1 MAQSQRTIL
10 ITGVS
15 SGIGHA
21 LADLYLNRG
30 DLVCG
35 ISRRTP
41 ADLCQRE
48 GFRFE
53 SLDLREFEG
62 FGSVLDRLLDGLD
75 RLDLVILNAGILGHF
90 GDLCDTSIADL
101 KNTLDINLWA
111 NKVLLDELLGAG
123 LPVGQVVAIS
133 SGASVNGHRGWSGY
147 SVSKAALNML
157 IKLYSAEQSD
167 THFTSLAPGVIDTEI
182 QDELHDRPLDERY
195 PSLEALRS
203 KRGTPEMPTAE
214 VAAPAIAACIDQLP
228 ELVSSGDYAD
238 IRQLPGHGQP

>member
-1 MAQSQRTIL
+1 MTESHANVL

-15 SGIGHA
+15 SGIGRA
-21 LADLYLNRG
+21 LADHYLNRG
-30 DLVCG
+30 DSVCG
-35 ISRRTP
+35 VSRRTP
-41 ADLCQRE
+41 SDLCQRE

-53 SLDLREFEG
+53 TLDLREFDQ
-62 FGSVLDRLLDGLD
+62 FGPILDRLLNGLD
-75 RLDLVILNAGILGHF
+75 RLDLVVLNAGVLGHF
-90 GDLCDTSIADL
+90 GDLPDTPLADL
-101 KNTLDINLWA
+101 KNTFDINLWA
-111 NKVLLDELLGAG
+111 NKMLLDRLLAAG

-147 SVSKAALNML
+147 SLSKAALNML
-157 IKLYSAEQSD
+157 IKLVSTAQPNS
-167 THFTSLAPGVIDTEI
+167 HITSLAPGVIDTEI
-182 QDELHDRPLDERY
+182 QDELHDRPPDERY